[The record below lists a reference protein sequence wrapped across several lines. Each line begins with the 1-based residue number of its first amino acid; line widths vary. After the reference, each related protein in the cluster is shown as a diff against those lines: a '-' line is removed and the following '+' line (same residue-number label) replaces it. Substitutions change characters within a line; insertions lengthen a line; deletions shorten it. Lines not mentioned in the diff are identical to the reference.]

1 MKPSRPENE
10 PTAVRPGSTEYE
22 HLLAQLET
30 ATQAG
35 AGARLLFTGEADK
48 AAKDALQALADRT
61 AFHVHQVNLETLMA
75 DRPAETQANLRE
87 TFDTAPQDAILFFYN
102 ADRLL
107 ALDEKADD
115 DALTPADYLF
125 RRMEAFN
132 GIAILYAPTSEQAR
146 RARTAADLFDAEV
159 RFAGT
164 EAA

>member
-1 MKPSRPENE
+1 MKPSEPEND
-10 PTAVRPGSTEYE
+10 TAAVRPGSADYE
-22 HLLAQLET
+22 RLLAQLET
-30 ATQAG
+30 ATRNG
-35 AGARLLFTGEADK
+35 AGTQLLFTGEADN

-61 AFHVHQVNLETLMA
+61 AFHLHQVNLEALMA

-107 ALDEKADD
+107 ALDEKAED

-125 RRMEAFN
+125 RRMDAFD
-132 GIAILYAPTSEQAR
+132 GLTILYTPTSEQAR
-146 RARTAADLFDAEV
+146 RARAATGIFDAEV
-159 RFAGT
+159 RFSDD